1 MLSKYGKLLLFI
13 SFAHN
18 LFKKMDFNSTNKT
31 ILIAPLNWG
40 LGHATRCIPI
50 IKALQENDYVPI
62 IASDG
67 VALELLRKEF
77 PYLQSLEL
85 PSYQIEYAKN
95 GKNFKWKLLQNCP
108 KMIEAVL
115 EEKKTIKKWVKKY
128 QIDGI
133 ISDNRLGVFSQKV
146 PSVFITH
153 QLNVMTGNTTWITS
167 KIHQHIIKKYA
178 ECWVTDFEE
187 TPNLSGKLGHIK
199 EADFKIKYIG
209 PLSRIQKKT
218 IPKRYDLMIVL
229 SGPEPQRGL
238 LEEKLKKEILR
249 FDGKIVFIKG
259 VIENDQK
266 KEEIENVTYYNFMNS
281 RQLEQTFNES
291 ETVLCRSGYTT
302 IMDLAKLEKKAFF
315 IPTPGQYE
323 QEYLAKKLKEEGLVP
338 YAKQN
343 DFKIENLLE
352 IGVYKGLTTTKKS
365 VDWNN
370 LFKVFEKQ
378 AVPAT
383 IKKPESH

>member
-1 MLSKYGKLLLFI
+1 
-13 SFAHN
+13 
-18 LFKKMDFNSTNKT
+18 MDFDSTQKN

-50 IKALQENDYVPI
+50 IKALQENNYIPI

-67 VALELLRKEF
+67 IALELLRKEF

-95 GKNFKWKLLQNCP
+95 GKNFKWKLLKNCP

-115 EEKKTIKKWVKKY
+115 DEKKMVKKWIKKY
-128 QIDGI
+128 SIDGI

-153 QLNVMTGNTTWITS
+153 QLNVMTGSTTWITS
-167 KIHQHIIKKYA
+167 KLHQHIIKKYV
-178 ECWVTDFEE
+178 ECWVPDFEGI
-187 TPNLSGKLGHIK
+187 PNLTGRLGHIK
-199 EADFKIKYIG
+199 NPDFELKYIG
-209 PLSRIQKKT
+209 PLSRLQKKEVS
-218 IPKRYDLMIVL
+218 KLYDLMIIL

-238 LEEKLKKEILR
+238 LEEKLKKEVLHFGGNI
-249 FDGKIVFIKG
+249 IFIKG
-259 VIENDQK
+259 VIEKDQN
-266 KEEIENVTYYNFMNS
+266 KEQIGNVTYYNFMNT

-291 ETVLCRSGYTT
+291 DIVLCRSGYTT

-323 QEYLAKKLKEEGLVP
+323 QQYLAEKLKKEGLVP
-338 YAKQN
+338 YAKQD
-343 DFKIENLLE
+343 DFVMKNIFEIEN
-352 IGVYKGLTTTKKS
+352 YKGLPLLEAAFDWKK
-365 VDWNN
+365 
-370 LFKVFEKQ
+370 LFGVFEK
-378 AVPAT
+378 
-383 IKKPESH
+383 